1 MVKGDLAVRKDFMN
15 HAGFTLRLWQRALMR
30 SLGIKRVRY
39 RHKLLLP
46 RDNGVFSAPIQTYQ
60 SFKAEMIKA
69 EAGQLFPSFRC
80 LGPPRDAFLNIHLVS
95 VLRHFGSWMHECDSA
110 LTETYRPKCCTWSK
124 HRLTK

>member
-46 RDNGVFSAPIQTYQ
+46 RDNGVFSAPNTNLSIFQ
-60 SFKAEMIKA
+60 S
-69 EAGQLFPSFRC
+69 
-80 LGPPRDAFLNIHLVS
+80 RDDQG
-95 VLRHFGSWMHECDSA
+95 GSGA
-110 LTETYRPKCCTWSK
+110 TIP
-124 HRLTK
+124 